1 MKISKKGM
9 NIEKIT
15 LKFKNM
21 MSKGNVNEA
30 LKLLTENMSNG
41 ILPLNDKTLKMLKQ
55 KQPEGNE
62 PLQNVLM
69 QGSTR
74 PVNLIVSEDMDE
86 SLILKA
92 AIITKDGSGPSGLD
106 ADGWKKILT
115 SRSFGTASSDLRKTF
130 ALFIKRLYLE
140 EIKNAESLESFIAC
154 RLIPL
159 DKWPGL
165 RPNGIGEVLG
175 RIARKAVTILLKKD
189 LLQAAGL
196 LQLCGGK
203 VARSAAAIHA
213 MHDVFN
219 DDNTEGILLID
230 AENAFNSINRKALF
244 HNLKFICPVIA
255 TNISSCYMCP
265 ARLFIISGG
274 ELLPKEG
281 TTQGDR
287 TSVGAYTLGI
297 LPLLQFLLDFISV
310 NKLKRLFLQMTLR
323 LLANYQ
329 ALKTTEAN

>member
-1 MKISKKGM
+1 M
-9 NIEKIT
+9 
-15 LKFKNM
+15 
-21 MSKGNVNEA
+21 
-30 LKLLTENMSNG
+30 
-41 ILPLNDKTLKMLKQ
+41 
-55 KQPEGNE
+55 
-62 PLQNVLM
+62 
-69 QGSTR
+69 
-74 PVNLIVSEDMDE
+74 
-86 SLILKA
+86 
-92 AIITKDGSGPSGLD
+92 
-106 ADGWKKILT
+106 
-115 SRSFGTASSDLRKTF
+115 
-130 ALFIKRLYLE
+130 
-140 EIKNAESLESFIAC
+140 
-154 RLIPL
+154 
-159 DKWPGL
+159 
-165 RPNGIGEVLG
+165 LG